1 MTSGH
6 YDCTFYLSVWT
17 LGLVPKLKVL
27 VINLHLVSW
36 AQVAE
41 IWALVSSNKILSLEN
56 RLLRV
61 SFLELAI
68 QLFRLQM
75 MICWFKWSLIIVGH
89 YCCLETCSLM
99 ALCLQMISYCPVWH
113 QERRTSG
120 THSLPLLQ
128 LARWYAFDTERLGKP
143 RLRISDHFHYLV
155 LAMKVF

>member
-1 MTSGH
+1 
-6 YDCTFYLSVWT
+6 
-17 LGLVPKLKVL
+17 VPKLKVL

-75 MICWFKWSLIIVGH
+75 MIC
-89 YCCLETCSLM
+89 
-99 ALCLQMISYCPVWH
+99 
-113 QERRTSG
+113 
-120 THSLPLLQ
+120 
-128 LARWYAFDTERLGKP
+128 
-143 RLRISDHFHYLV
+143 
-155 LAMKVF
+155 